1 MLVIASAPA
10 KTILFGEHSVVY
22 NEPAIAGA
30 LDKRAVIKI
39 EPSRYD
45 YSILRSY
52 DLDFEAILDTRN
64 KTYKLVSG
72 SPGIIRYIL
81 EILNTHH
88 DHSPIEI
95 TLSIETPIGSGLGS
109 SAAVTVATLAAIY
122 RYHNI
127 RFNKKSLSRDAH
139 HIEETVQG
147 IASPLDTMVS
157 TYGGLVYLS
166 RKKKIEHFKT
176 NIKAPFVIGYTNK
189 YGNTGKMVKD
199 VRNLKYRNPK
209 IVGSIISSM
218 GHLTNYAKQAIL
230 AGNIRKLGELMN
242 LNQGFLDA
250 LGVNTPELSRM
261 VYAAREG
268 GAIGSKITGAG
279 GGGSIIALCPGKVN
293 EVSEAILKQD
303 NVLATNFSY
312 KGVSSRVYY

>member
-1 MLVIASAPA
+1 
-10 KTILFGEHSVVY
+10 
-22 NEPAIAGA
+22 
-30 LDKRAVIKI
+30 
-39 EPSRYD
+39 
-45 YSILRSY
+45 
-52 DLDFEAILDTRN
+52 
-64 KTYKLVSG
+64 
-72 SPGIIRYIL
+72 
-81 EILNTHH
+81 
-88 DHSPIEI
+88 
-95 TLSIETPIGSGLGS
+95 
-109 SAAVTVATLAAIY
+109 
-122 RYHNI
+122 
-127 RFNKKSLSRDAH
+127 
-139 HIEETVQG
+139 
-147 IASPLDTMVS
+147 
-157 TYGGLVYLS
+157 
-166 RKKKIEHFKT
+166 
-176 NIKAPFVIGYTNK
+176 
-189 YGNTGKMVKD
+189 MVKD